1 MILEGIVT
9 TINSDGTV
17 NIAPQGP
24 IVGEEFSRLTF
35 RPFPTSV
42 TYANLRRTRCGVF
55 HVIDDVLLLART
67 ALDLA
72 CEPPLLRLAV
82 VVPGQVL
89 VDCCRWYEFEVERI
103 DEAGERPLFEA
114 RVVHAQRVRDSWGF
128 NRARHAVI
136 EATIAASRLH
146 LLGKTTVQEELAR
159 LRPLVEKTGGAGE
172 REAFRLVEEFVAR
185 HPA

>member
-9 TINSDGTV
+9 TINPDGTV
-17 NIAPQGP
+17 NLAPQGP
-24 IVGEEFSRLTF
+24 IVTEGFSRLTF

-42 TYANLRRTRCGVF
+42 TYANLHRTRCGVF

-67 ALDLA
+67 ALDLEF
-72 CEPPLLRLAV
+72 EPPGLQPAV

-103 DEAGERPLFEA
+103 DERGERPIFDA

-128 NRARHAVI
+128 NRAKHAVI
-136 EATIAASRLH
+136 EATIAASRLP
-146 LLGKTTVQEELAR
+146 LLGQEAVQGELAR
-159 LRPLVEKTGGAGE
+159 LRSAVDKTGGPAE
-172 REAFRLVEEFVAR
+172 REAFRLVEEFVGRSA
-185 HPA
+185 

>member
-9 TINSDGTV
+9 THNPDGTV

-24 IVGEEFSRLTF
+24 IVTEGFSRLTF
-35 RPFPTSV
+35 RPFPTST

-67 ALDLA
+67 ALDLEF
-72 CEPPLLRLAV
+72 EPPPLQPAV

-103 DEAGERPLFEA
+103 QEGGERPIFDA
-114 RVVHAQRVRDSWGF
+114 RVVHARRVRDCWGF
-128 NRARHAVI
+128 NRAKHAVI
-136 EATIAASRLH
+136 EATIFASRLS
-146 LLGKTTVQEELAR
+146 LLGKEAVQAELAR
-159 LRPLVEKTGGAGE
+159 LRAPVEKTGGPAE
-172 REAFRLVEEFVAR
+172 REAFRLVEEFVR
-185 HPA
+185 RTD